1 MKGKQSKM
9 PSLKRKK
16 DGGYVIASE
25 SHVRAATVER
35 ARVEAEIEELLNAAP
50 IKNRRAKIAKLTEA
64 IDAYVIEHYAASD
77 GYEDDTVKLTKVV
90 GHTRRW
96 NPDKLRPLM
105 PTSLYKLV
113 IDVKVNA
120 DRLDALV
127 KEGKINRKRIAK
139 AFEETPNAPYVK
151 RTDKSDRHSIEQEAA
166 KLKEAL
172 G

>member
-1 MKGKQSKM
+1 M
-9 PSLKRKK
+9 PKRKT
-16 DGGYVIASE
+16 DGSYVIVSE
-25 SHVRAATVER
+25 SHVQAASAELLEL
-35 ARVEAEIEELLNAAP
+35 EAELEVHLNAP
-50 IKNRRAKIAKLTEA
+50 HIVTLREDIYKLTESINA
-64 IDAYVIEHYAASD
+64 FVVKHYEASD
-77 GYEDDTVKLTKVV
+77 GYEDQHVRFTKVV

-96 NPDKLRPLM
+96 NPDKLIRLL

-127 KEGKINRKRIAK
+127 KEGKINRKKIAK

-151 RTDKSDRHSIEQEAA
+151 RTDKSDRQSIEQEAA